1 MNSVGVNI
9 QIIPSLSILGS
20 KQQIFRSELGAGMG
34 KDEQSATRT
43 TLKRC
48 CKRSP
53 TVDLNF
59 ILADRNFRFFFFFFF
74 FFFCHNRCGGTA
86 MMTLRAMTVK
96 RKHAISQMRNFMFSF
111 RYHIVKQSSRD
122 YQYSNRHC

>member
-1 MNSVGVNI
+1 MRGIGKVNSVGVNI

-20 KQQIFRSELGAGMG
+20 KQQTFKSELGAGMG

-59 ILADRNFRFFFFFFF
+59 ILADRNFRLF
-74 FFFCHNRCGGTA
+74 
-86 MMTLRAMTVK
+86 L
-96 RKHAISQMRNFMFSF
+96 SQLWWDS
-111 RYHIVKQSSRD
+111 YDDTESYDSETKT
-122 YQYSNRHC
+122 